1 MLVFTFTILRTGMG
15 VGLILTGALQC
26 GRSGHPPR
34 GCLFVPQE
42 IFVRIPI
49 STGGFEEIQGF
60 FGRLVLNGPGFAKYR
75 GPSLART
82 KKFMDE
88 DDIIAECVLEA
99 LNDHFGPKI
108 FPFADPLLDFGFDGG
123 GF

>member
-1 MLVFTFTILRTGMG
+1 MLFVALAILRTGMG
-15 VGLILTGALQC
+15 VGLILTGSLQC

-34 GCLFVPQE
+34 GCFFVPQE

-49 STGGFEEIQGF
+49 CTGRFEEIQGF
-60 FGRLVLNGPGFAKYR
+60 FGRLVLNGPGFAKYG

-88 DDIIAECVLEA
+88 DHVIAERVSQSLI
-99 LNDHFGPKI
+99 DHLGPEV
-108 FPFADPLLDFGFDGG
+108 FPFADPLLDFTFDGG